1 MVDQAHEKETRARET
16 IQSLKL
22 EITNL
27 SKLVEQGAGLSI
39 GQEQGVNELLKQKE
53 DLQKYV
59 LVYITNSIMEV
70 GREGGRD
77 WQSHH
82 VRVGRNNT

>member
-53 DLQKYV
+53 DLQKSV
-59 LVYITNSIMEV
+59 IKAEFFFGV
-70 GREGGRD
+70 
-77 WQSHH
+77 HF
-82 VRVGRNNT
+82 

>member
-1 MVDQAHEKETRARET
+1 MVDQAQEKETRAREK

-53 DLQKYV
+53 DLQKY
-59 LVYITNSIMEV
+59 
-70 GREGGRD
+70 GK
-77 WQSHH
+77 
-82 VRVGRNNT
+82 